1 MSEHINEIE
10 LRSESV
16 KDILNRVPPWL
27 IRWGNLLLLLLLFL
41 VLVLSWVIKYPDT
54 LTADAVL
61 TTEIPP
67 QPIHARVSAQF
78 DSIFVFDN
86 KTVSKNEVLA
96 ILENS
101 STSADVFYLKN
112 ILDSTTLNQ
121 SKLEF
126 PFDELPL
133 LFLGEIEPDFVKFEN
148 SYFQY
153 QNYKAYDP
161 LSNREVAN
169 TISLNELRRRLKNI
183 QLQREVVKNKL
194 DIEKKDLERNQVLF
208 EKGVISKQEIENKQS
223 EYYTELR
230 SYQNL
235 EAMESQIRQSI
246 ANASNT
252 LSGNRFR
259 KSNEELKLLK
269 EVIQSYNGL
278 KKSVKDWELK
288 YVLKSKIAGK
298 VSFLE
303 YWSENQSV
311 EAGNLVFKVLP
322 NTDSDYVVKLNIE
335 PQNSGKIK
343 VGQRVNIS
351 LWDFP
356 EYEFG
361 VIRGEIK
368 NISRTTDSNG
378 FYKIN
383 VSIPKELISSYG
395 KKLEFRQEMKG
406 TANIIIE
413 DLRLLERLFYQFRE
427 LFQNL

>member
-1 MSEHINEIE
+1 MSKHIDEIE

-16 KDILNRVPPWL
+16 KDILTRVPPWM
-27 IRWGNLLLLLLLFL
+27 IRWGNLLFLLLLFL
-41 VLVLSWVIKYPDT
+41 VLLLSWVIKYPDT

-78 DSIFVFDN
+78 DSIFVSDN

-101 STSADVFYLKN
+101 SISADVFYLKN
-112 ILDSTTLNQ
+112 FLDSTTFNQ
-121 SKLEF
+121 SQMEF

-133 LFLGEIEPDFVKFEN
+133 LFLGEIEADFVKFEN
-148 SYFQY
+148 AYFQY
-153 QNYKAYDP
+153 RNYKAYDP
-161 LSNREVAN
+161 LSNREMAN

-183 QLQREVVKNKL
+183 KLQREVVKNKL

-252 LSGNRFR
+252 LSGNRFS
-259 KSNEELKLLK
+259 KSSEELKLLK

-278 KKSVKDWELK
+278 KKSIKDWELK

-311 EAGNLVFKVLP
+311 EVGNLVFKVLP

-335 PQNSGKIK
+335 PQNSGKIRE
-343 VGQRVNIS
+343 GQQVNIS

-361 VIRGEIK
+361 VIRGKVK
-368 NISRTTDSNG
+368 NISRTTGTNG
-378 FYKIN
+378 YYKVS

-406 TANIIIE
+406 TADIIIE

-427 LFQNL
+427 LFQN